1 MPKQFP
7 PSEGGGR
14 GGAHNRRHVQSVCT
28 EAPPTWERRWAG
40 ARRGHRQAEPAEPAA
55 PAPARR
61 QCRHGPAPAPAASAG
76 TGPVAM
82 AGASAGPGAET
93 DASAGPGPV
102 AATGDRHMLHHL
114 ECPITLQLPTNPFTA
129 EDGRIYEG
137 TAIQTFF
144 AGCFSGGKR
153 GTVVSPTTNEPMGRK
168 LLPAPH
174 IRQLIEEAIEKC
186 GVLPPDVAEEWL
198 ERDKAEKKAALKA
211 TEEAALAGDSEA
223 CAKMMDASSD
233 KRDKQRWAYLGMLD
247 MGPGAAAVCAEF
259 FGSFGSSLY
268 FSELNK
274 MTLLALFESANTNGD
289 NCAIRRPSLR
299 TSSRTSG
306 RLRSALRRWRSA

>member
-1 MPKQFP
+1 MTTDK
-7 PSEGGGR
+7 
-14 GGAHNRRHVQSVCT
+14 
-28 EAPPTWERRWAG
+28 
-40 ARRGHRQAEPAEPAA
+40 AEPAEPAA
-55 PAPARR
+55 PAPRPPPVPAL
-61 QCRHGPAPAPAASAG
+61 GPRLCPQPVPAL
-76 TGPVAM
+76 GPR
-82 AGASAGPGAET
+82 P
-93 DASAGPGPV
+93 DASAGPGLV

-198 ERDKAEKKAALKA
+198 ERDKAEKAALEA
-211 TEEAALAGDSEA
+211 TEEAAWPET
-223 CAKMMDASSD
+223 
-233 KRDKQRWAYLGMLD
+233 
-247 MGPGAAAVCAEF
+247 P
-259 FGSFGSSLY
+259 
-268 FSELNK
+268 
-274 MTLLALFESANTNGD
+274 
-289 NCAIRRPSLR
+289 RR
-299 TSSRTSG
+299 
-306 RLRSALRRWRSA
+306 ARR